1 VLARKKFDENDVEA
15 GRRFV
20 KAYVIFTHYVEKIYD
35 SALKPAEPHGE
46 EWASLRG
53 TQYPVPHF

>member
-1 VLARKKFDENDVEA
+1 LQFKFDENDVEA

-35 SALKPAEPHGE
+35 SALKPAEAHGE
-46 EWASLRG
+46 E
-53 TQYPVPHF
+53 

>member
-1 VLARKKFDENDVEA
+1 MLARKKFDENDVEA

-35 SALKPAEPHGE
+35 SALKPAEAHGE
-46 EWASLRG
+46 E
-53 TQYPVPHF
+53 